1 MVLISGYWQ
10 VKVAD
15 EDKEKTAFCT
25 PDGFFEFNVMPFGMS
40 NAPATFQRLMDV
52 VLSGL
57 QWSTCLVC
65 IDDLVIRGKTFG
77 EHLQYLKEV
86 LQRLRESNLKLQPP
100 KCHLFQRKVD
110 LLGHVV
116 SSDGIATDPA
126 KMKQVAQWPVPNT
139 RREVQQFLGLAGYYR
154 RFIQVFSTVAR
165 PLHRLTEKNAR
176 FKWTDECQRAFVE
189 LRQRL
194 VEAPVLAFPDFSGS
208 FVLDTDAGIGAV
220 LSQLQEDG
228 GERVV
233 AYASRVL
240 SKPERRYCAT
250 RKVLL
255 AVVTFIKHFRPY
267 LLGKQ
272 FTLRTDH
279 SSLTWLFWTRD
290 PEGQLARWLE
300 RLQEY
305 DFTIEHRA
313 GPKHVNADAMSR
325 LPCTQCGRSSH
336 DEDAD
341 SFPGLDSGRGSH
353 EDADSLPGSVSVSAC
368 TRHKTDPLPEMSQ
381 EDWRKVQL
389 EDPTVGFVLRA
400 MEKGEKP
407 RYNLLKTKSLEARL
421 LVQRWR
427 KLEVI
432 DGVLWRRFEDDRGR
446 GSYTQL
452 VVPRALRDGVL
463 GELHAGVVG
472 GHLGEDTGVG
482 SVEKEVLLAWVLS
495 FGKGLVSDLWNLC
508 YPEIRSTQKS
518 CSTANYP
525 GWISDADYSS

>member
-1 MVLISGYWQ
+1 M
-10 VKVAD
+10 
-15 EDKEKTAFCT
+15 
-25 PDGFFEFNVMPFGMS
+25 
-40 NAPATFQRLMDV
+40 
-52 VLSGL
+52 
-57 QWSTCLVC
+57 
-65 IDDLVIRGKTFG
+65 
-77 EHLQYLKEV
+77 
-86 LQRLRESNLKLQPP
+86 
-100 KCHLFQRKVD
+100 
-110 LLGHVV
+110 
-116 SSDGIATDPA
+116 
-126 KMKQVAQWPVPNT
+126 
-139 RREVQQFLGLAGYYR
+139 
-154 RFIQVFSTVAR
+154 
-165 PLHRLTEKNAR
+165 
-176 FKWTDECQRAFVE
+176 
-189 LRQRL
+189 
-194 VEAPVLAFPDFSGS
+194 
-208 FVLDTDAGIGAV
+208 
-220 LSQLQEDG
+220 
-228 GERVV
+228 
-233 AYASRVL
+233 
-240 SKPERRYCAT
+240 T
-250 RKVLL
+250 RKELL

-279 SSLTWLFWTRD
+279 SSLTWLFRTRD

-341 SFPGLDSGRGSH
+341 SFPGLYSGRGSH

-368 TRHKTDPLPEMSQ
+368 TRHKTEPLPEMSQ

-389 EDPTVGFVLRA
+389 QDPTVGFVLRA

-421 LVQRWR
+421 LVR

-472 GHLGEDTGVG
+472 GHLGEAGGHLGEAKVLDQLRRRFYWPGYSRSVRDWCRTCGTCATRKSGVPKNRAPLQTIQAGYPMQIIAADIMGPLPESEAGNSYILVVGDYFTRWMEAFPIPNQEAVTVARSWWMRCTADSQYRSSYIRIKG
-482 SVEKEVLLAWVLS
+482 SSLSLA
-495 FGKGLVSDLWNLC
+495 
-508 YPEIRSTQKS
+508 
-518 CSTANYP
+518 
-525 GWISDADYSS
+525 